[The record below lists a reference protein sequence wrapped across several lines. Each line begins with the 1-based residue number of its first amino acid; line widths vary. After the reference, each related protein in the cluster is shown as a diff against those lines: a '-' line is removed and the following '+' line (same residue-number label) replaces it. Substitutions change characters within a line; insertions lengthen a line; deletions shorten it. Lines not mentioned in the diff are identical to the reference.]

1 MIESDG
7 SGGRGTAFEGP
18 SNVASFPS
26 PARSGSAGSDRNLPE
41 RVAFTK
47 DELQTVLNLYG
58 RMVAAGEW
66 RDYAMDFLKEK
77 AVFSIFRR
85 ASEVPIYRIEKTPR
99 LAAKQGTFSVVA
111 ATGLVMRRGNDLAR
125 VLSVLD
131 KKIKLVTG

>member
-7 SGGRGTAFEGP
+7 SGGRSGASEGA
-18 SNVASFPS
+18 SNVAPFP
-26 PARSGSAGSDRNLPE
+26 AAFQDKTLPE

-58 RMVAAGEW
+58 RMVASGEW
-66 RDYAMDFLKEK
+66 RDYAMDFLKDK

-85 ASEVPIYRIEKTPR
+85 ASEVPIYRIEKNPR
-99 LAAKQGTFSVVA
+99 LAAKQGAFSVIA

-125 VLSVLD
+125 VIGVLD

>member
-7 SGGRGTAFEGP
+7 SGGRGGASEGA
-18 SNVASFPS
+18 SNVAPFP
-26 PARSGSAGSDRNLPE
+26 AAFQDKALPE

-58 RMVAAGEW
+58 RMVASGEW
-66 RDYAMDFLKEK
+66 RDYAMDFLKDK

-85 ASEVPIYRIEKTPR
+85 ASEVPIYRIEKNPR
-99 LAAKQGTFSVVA
+99 LAAKQGAFSVIA

-125 VLSVLD
+125 VIGVLD